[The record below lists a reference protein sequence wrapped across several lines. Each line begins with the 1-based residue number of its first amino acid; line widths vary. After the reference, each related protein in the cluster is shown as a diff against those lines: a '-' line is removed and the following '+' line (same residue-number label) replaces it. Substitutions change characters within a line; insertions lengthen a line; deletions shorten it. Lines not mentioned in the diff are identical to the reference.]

1 MTAEIAILNKS
12 AVALATDS
20 AVTISAGAEAL
31 KIFESADK
39 LFELSK
45 QQPIGIMIYNGMQFM
60 GVPFETIVKNFRK
73 NCAVFDTV
81 SEASEAFLKGLYE
94 YVDNAPEEEI
104 ARSIRNVVGTVA
116 SEISERIE
124 QAALNAISKAREN
137 GGEDKDSMIAAI
149 FAAVKEVIEAHQ
161 KFADELEPARFI
173 KREVTAEQT
182 NKHEELVRAAV
193 KESISGFSETHLD
206 EILEIS
212 SKLLAS
218 SIMSPQKTGIVFSG
232 FGEIEV
238 FPTMIAFEIDG
249 LFNGQIRLIE
259 TDRCDIDRNGKKAYV
274 RPFAQKDMVD
284 RFLHGL
290 DDALREDIQ
299 YYCEETLD
307 TLLSSLV
314 DSVCHESDAREDLLQ
329 KTDTAKKAFLKGLS
343 ERAFLQFETRSRREI
358 EDMVEFMPKPELAK
372 MAEAL
377 IDLTSIKRKVTQGL
391 ETVGG
396 PVDVAVISK
405 NDGFVWVKRK
415 HYFPSELNAGFLAR
429 TSVKNIKG
437 GQ

>member
-1 MTAEIAILNKS
+1 
-12 AVALATDS
+12 
-20 AVTISAGAEAL
+20 
-31 KIFESADK
+31 
-39 LFELSK
+39 
-45 QQPIGIMIYNGMQFM
+45 
-60 GVPFETIVKNFRK
+60 
-73 NCAVFDTV
+73 
-81 SEASEAFLKGLYE
+81 
-94 YVDNAPEEEI
+94 
-104 ARSIRNVVGTVA
+104 
-116 SEISERIE
+116 
-124 QAALNAISKAREN
+124 
-137 GGEDKDSMIAAI
+137 
-149 FAAVKEVIEAHQ
+149 
-161 KFADELEPARFI
+161 
-173 KREVTAEQT
+173 
-182 NKHEELVRAAV
+182 
-193 KESISGFSETHLD
+193 
-206 EILEIS
+206 
-212 SKLLAS
+212 
-218 SIMSPQKTGIVFSG
+218 MSPQKTGIVFSG

-343 ERAFLQFETRSRREI
+343 ERAFLQFETRTRREI

-429 TSVKNIKG
+429 TSVKNLKG